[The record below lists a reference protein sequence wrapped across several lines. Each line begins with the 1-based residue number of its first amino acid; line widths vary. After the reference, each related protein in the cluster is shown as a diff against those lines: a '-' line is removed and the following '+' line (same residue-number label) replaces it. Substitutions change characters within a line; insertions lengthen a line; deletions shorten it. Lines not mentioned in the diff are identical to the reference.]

1 MHSKPQHSIRPA
13 IVISLI
19 LVTVAAIASAPTEAS
34 TPVLP
39 SSLTRQ
45 LGRPSQ
51 GLTVGP
57 AVDAASAEARL
68 RAEMRQRLAVRAL
81 LQEAIRRGPH
91 SRLLPAGSAQGT
103 SGAPSRGH
111 ADWDAIAYCESH
123 GQWNINSGTFWG
135 GLQFAHSTWFAFG
148 GGRFSGVGWFPYSR
162 EQQISVAERVLASE
176 GPGAWPVCFA
186 WA

>member
-1 MHSKPQHSIRPA
+1 MHSKPQHPIRCA
-13 IVISLI
+13 ILVSLI

-34 TPVLP
+34 NPVLP
-39 SSLTRQ
+39 SSLTTQ

-51 GLTVGP
+51 GLTVG
-57 AVDAASAEARL
+57 AASAEARV
-68 RAEMRQRLAVRAL
+68 RVEMRKRLAVRAL
-81 LQEAIRRGPH
+81 LEEAIRRGPH
-91 SRLLPAGSAQGT
+91 SRLLPARSAQGT
-103 SGAPSRGH
+103 SGAPSREH

-123 GQWNINSGTFWG
+123 GQWNINSGTYWG

-148 GGRFSGVGWFPYSR
+148 GGRFSGEGWFPYSR